1 MWGAKIDLEEGKMKD
16 QLWPVLAV
24 IMFIAI
30 PWAFGF
36 TAIAGSVISGDFEPD
51 NDVDGADFAVLAAA
65 WQTHSG
71 EVGWNHL
78 CDISDPNDGV
88 IDMFDFLV
96 FARHW
101 LANAPVGMV
110 FIEGGEYEMG
120 DHYDIGGPAE
130 EPNHLVYVNSFCM
143 DTYEVTNL
151 QYCAFLNSALSE
163 NLIEVRAGPIV
174 YGLDANEPF
183 CDTHEY
189 DADSRIL
196 WDGNT
201 FSVAA
206 GKEDHPMVRVSW
218 YGAVGYCNRR
228 SDQEGRPSCYDL
240 ATSTCNF
247 SANGY
252 RLPTEAEWE
261 YAARGGLAYYMYPWG
276 NDPDYSKANWYD
288 SGDPY
293 ESGSYPYTT
302 PVGYYQA
309 NGYGLYDMAGNVWE
323 WCNDWYNMDYYSWS
337 PYDNPRGP
345 ASDWRRVFR
354 GGCLQYDHLTSRVA
368 HRGYATPK
376 TLRSYG
382 GFRIVVGF

>member
-1 MWGAKIDLEEGKMKD
+1 MIDLEEGEMKD
-16 QLWPVLAV
+16 QLWPMLVV
-24 IMFIAI
+24 IMSLVIS
-30 PWAFGF
+30 WAFGF
-36 TAIAGSVISGDFEPD
+36 TVVADSVIPGDFEPD

-65 WQTHSG
+65 WQTQSG
-71 EVGWNHL
+71 ESGWNRI

-88 IDMFDFLV
+88 IDMLDVLV
-96 FARHW
+96 FSRHW
-101 LANAPVGMV
+101 LANAPLEMV

-120 DHYDIGGPAE
+120 DHYDVGSSAE
-130 EPNHLVYVNSFCM
+130 EPNHLVYIDSFCM
-143 DTYEVTNL
+143 DTYEVTNQ
-151 QYCAFLNSALSE
+151 QYCEFLNSALSE
-163 NLIEVRAGPIV
+163 NLIEVRDGPIV
-174 YGLDANEPF
+174 YGLDANELY

-189 DADSRIL
+189 DSESRIV
-196 WDGNT
+196 WDGDT
-201 FSVAA
+201 FGVVA

-218 YGAVGYCNRR
+218 FGAVGYCNWC
-228 SDQEGRPSCYDL
+228 SAQESRPICYDL

-247 SANGY
+247 AANGY

-261 YAARGGLAYYMYPWG
+261 YAGRGGLEYYMYPWG
-276 NDPDYSKANWYD
+276 NDADYSKANWEN

-337 PYDNPRGP
+337 PYNNPRGP
-345 ASDWRRVFR
+345 ASDFRRVFR
-354 GGCLQYDHLTSRVA
+354 GGCLQYDHLISRTA

-382 GFRIVVGF
+382 GFRTVVSF